1 MKINF
6 NSFWDILFPK
16 KCLHCRRSGRY
27 LCEDCFSLISINENS
42 FCPFCSRR
50 TKNYGNCSRHQDK
63 NLDYLHF
70 AVFYNQSL
78 LKKVIKHYRKSPFI
92 KELSIPLTR
101 LIVAHF
107 SLIYQPLNLKN
118 TLLIPF
124 PISEEKE
131 RFIGFSPSREITKH
145 LAKSLNVSYSDLI
158 KVSPTEDFIINNP
171 ETIKNKKIVL
181 VKLIY
186 HFGES
191 SDSIAKKLKERGATT
206 VSVWAVTRF

>member
-16 KCLHCRRSGRY
+16 KCLHCRRSGYY
-27 LCEDCFSLISINENS
+27 LCEDCFSLISINEKS

-70 AVFYNQSL
+70 ATFYNQPL

-92 KELSIPLTR
+92 KELSVPLTR
-101 LIVAHF
+101 LIIAHF

-118 TLLIPF
+118 ILLIPF
-124 PISEEKE
+124 PISKKEEK
-131 RFIGFSPSREITKH
+131 FIGFSPSRKITKH
-145 LAKSLNVSYSDLI
+145 LSKAFTLPFFDLI
-158 KVSPTEDFIINNP
+158 KISSTENFIINKP
-171 ETIKNKKIVL
+171 KIIKGKKIVL
-181 VKLIY
+181 VKTIY
-186 HFGES
+186 HSGQS
-191 SDSIAKKLKERGATT
+191 SNYLAKKLKEYGAEK
-206 VSVWAVTRF
+206 VSVWAVARS